1 MAGKKR
7 LTPLAPRARKRDED
21 SDDEDDVPLARIL
34 QRRRLAAKA
43 SPKRKNGARTAVT
56 ATNATVLPLNEVV
69 ERCIIELLPVVPDRQ
84 RVEAV
89 CRRWRRLSRE
99 ELPVTELDFGQVA
112 LRPLLRRDVSTMLG
126 RASQQLTRLILPDIT
141 LVDAHIELVVQQQNL
156 RVFRAHRMQKKHIFN
171 ILKHCPNLKVGNA
184 PCAWLRFDKL
194 NRGHGFDF
202 VQTLELLDCRA
213 LTLSGWPRDAVAL
226 REVYLNGCN
235 FVTNQAASLMIKVCG
250 NTLEKV
256 ILTEA
261 MNLDSQILRDL
272 ARHAGKLEELTIS
285 NCTSVRLRDLQA
297 LTEAIWG
304 SLRWLDL
311 ASCRGISSFPDAT
324 SLPKLQV
331 LLLDKSKINDDGLR
345 GISRVAP
352 SLRYLSLQDCR
363 AISDNGI
370 TALASSDVSEGCTSL
385 EIVDLKGTPVTDT
398 SLHALEAQCPRLH
411 LVRVDSC
418 RSVSRKMRSKY
429 NERARRILA
438 GGRLSKC
445 ERIFAE
451 RKKIEMI
458 DPSKSSSESD
468 ESESDQDAND
478 DYVIEVRRSGAS
490 YWRRR

>member
-21 SDDEDDVPLARIL
+21 SGDEDDVPLARIL

-43 SPKRKNGARTAVT
+43 SPKRKYGARTAVI

-69 ERCIIELLPVVPDRQ
+69 ERSIIELLPVVPDRQ

-141 LVDAHIELVVQQQNL
+141 LVDAHIELIVQQQNL

-171 ILKHCPNLKVGNA
+171 ILKHCPNLK
-184 PCAWLRFDKL
+184 
-194 NRGHGFDF
+194 
-202 VQTLELLDCRA
+202 TLELLDCRA
-213 LTLSGWPRDAVAL
+213 LTLSRWPRDAVAL

-235 FVTNQAASLMIKVCG
+235 FVTNQAASSMIKVCG

-468 ESESDQDAND
+468 ESESDQDTND